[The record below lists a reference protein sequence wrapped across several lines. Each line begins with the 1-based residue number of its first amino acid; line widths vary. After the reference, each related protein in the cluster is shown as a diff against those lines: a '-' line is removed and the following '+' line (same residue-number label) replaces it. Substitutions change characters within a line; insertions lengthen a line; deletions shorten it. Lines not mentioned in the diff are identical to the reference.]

1 MWIADF
7 KQDVLELRV
16 KNMLKTEVCFV
27 YNTPPKDSMAKD
39 HSYFSSHSRWA

>member
-16 KNMLKTEVCFV
+16 KNMLKNEVRIVF
-27 YNTPPKDSMAKD
+27 NTTFLLRSKGRSL
-39 HSYFSSHSRWA
+39 